1 MTNKKV
7 LSKAVSELNKAK
19 APAKPKDIITD
30 PMGQWKYPGQNTRI
44 PGNNITMKGV
54 NYDVLGVSNTGDKKL
69 MKPGKNY
76 KFDGDYVTEYPKG
89 GWLEKYK

>member
-1 MTNKKV
+1 MT
-7 LSKAVSELNKAK
+7 
-19 APAKPKDIITD
+19 T
-30 PMGQWKYPGQNTRI
+30 I
-44 PGNNITMKGV
+44 PGNDITMKGV

-89 GWLEKYK
+89 GWLNKYK